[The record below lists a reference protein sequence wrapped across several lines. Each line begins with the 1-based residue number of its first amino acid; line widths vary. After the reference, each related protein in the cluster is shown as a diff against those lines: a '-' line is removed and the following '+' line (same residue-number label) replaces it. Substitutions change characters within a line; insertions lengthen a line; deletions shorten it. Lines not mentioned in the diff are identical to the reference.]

1 MISKQTAL
9 ARNIATSKRGW
20 APRLAQEARLTE
32 IEALL
37 AQQPQGND
45 KGDDEVRDTIELAVE
60 RAALLGALNRRGE
73 AQQAFIELLRRAP
86 AHFGALNQFGAL
98 LTEMGAIDA
107 ACRVYAEAVLH
118 HRANPMAR
126 VNLANLLMRT
136 NRHSEARGHY
146 EEALRLDPDYA
157 PAHQGLGAVLA
168 DIGDR
173 SHAQA
178 HFRRGFRGHAVS
190 TLPFRGSGPPVRL
203 LQLISSGGGNIPT
216 ASFLDDC
223 TFQTTVVV
231 ADHLDPQ
238 AELPPHQLIFN
249 AIGDADLCRPALDA
263 AIRLIARTKAPV
275 VNDPVLVMRT
285 GRIDNAKQIGAIAD
299 VVTARTIALTRDVL
313 ASPDGAAALARLGL
327 AFPLLLR
334 SPGYHTGRNF
344 ILVDA
349 ADDLPESTA

>member
-118 HRANPMAR
+118 HRA
-126 VNLANLLMRT
+126 
-136 NRHSEARGHY
+136 
-146 EEALRLDPDYA
+146 
-157 PAHQGLGAVLA
+157 
-168 DIGDR
+168 
-173 SHAQA
+173 
-178 HFRRGFRGHAVS
+178 
-190 TLPFRGSGPPVRL
+190 
-203 LQLISSGGGNIPT
+203 
-216 ASFLDDC
+216 
-223 TFQTTVVV
+223 
-231 ADHLDPQ
+231 
-238 AELPPHQLIFN
+238 
-249 AIGDADLCRPALDA
+249 
-263 AIRLIARTKAPV
+263 
-275 VNDPVLVMRT
+275 
-285 GRIDNAKQIGAIAD
+285 
-299 VVTARTIALTRDVL
+299 
-313 ASPDGAAALARLGL
+313 
-327 AFPLLLR
+327 
-334 SPGYHTGRNF
+334 
-344 ILVDA
+344 
-349 ADDLPESTA
+349 